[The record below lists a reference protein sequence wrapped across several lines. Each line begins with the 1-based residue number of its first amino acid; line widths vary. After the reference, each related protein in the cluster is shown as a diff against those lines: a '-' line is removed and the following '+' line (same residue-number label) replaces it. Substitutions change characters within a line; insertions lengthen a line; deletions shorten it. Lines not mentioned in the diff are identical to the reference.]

1 MSVREIGI
9 TVVRHQEPK
18 GGTLRL
24 HLWYPKGRPIE
35 PEMIAALRGWEFVR
49 PIDNSMR
56 SAVGQLSASRI
67 FIDIARANDLRPP
80 SPRRKQRSDHRP
92 IPSELRRQAAI
103 GDRLWKLELWLVRW
117 FAHTGMQTDNDEDDS
132 LTIAHYYPE
141 YVVHRIKSFQ
151 RHASNS

>member
-9 TVVRHQEPK
+9 TVVRHQELK

-35 PEMIAALRGWEFVR
+35 PELIAALREWELVR
-49 PIDNSMR
+49 PLDNSMR
-56 SAVGQLSASRI
+56 SVVGQLSASRI
-67 FIDIARANDLRPP
+67 FIDIARADDLRPP
-80 SPRRKQRSDHRP
+80 SPRRKSRSDHRP
-92 IPSELRRQAAI
+92 TPSELRRQVAI

-117 FAHTGMQTDNDEDDS
+117 FARTEMRNDDYGNDS

-141 YVVHRIKSFQ
+141 YVVHRITPFQ
-151 RHASNS
+151 RQASTS